1 MGARALVTFIL
12 VLLTSQPMPLVGAQ
26 SLDEALVQGR
36 QLTRRGDYA
45 AAQQYYLAV
54 AEQFGPSGAPRAL
67 LLRAR
72 AALLAGDAD
81 AAEATVQSVLN
92 DYPGSDQQAGALFTL
107 ARLRRTAGDCSGAL
121 GALAAYDSAP
131 GRRALGPY
139 LALQRAACLARVDD
153 WPGELAAAREALSID
168 GGGPR
173 LTRIEGLERAG
184 EAALN
189 LGRKQDALNY
199 YNTSLSLAGTR
210 AYRAEMLF
218 TTATISHAM
227 GVDDV
232 DRFRAIVVELAETA
246 RAPGA
251 LDALVEMGQGGVV
264 SPYQAGTVRLNARD
278 YSAALDLFNQVPAG
292 TEDAGAAGLG
302 SAAAL
307 IKLGREDDARIELAA
322 LADNEPSVAGRA
334 LLQLGQLQMRA
345 GEFSKAENTFARM
358 ATLAPERAAEALLYS
373 GFTRYVRH
381 DTAAAL
387 DAWRRGLAIDSPPQI
402 QSQLQFWLGKVLP
415 PGSAEALDALNQALA
430 LAPDTYHGLR
440 ARELLAGSILSTTNT
455 AARAVAGNT
464 LGAASARTDWRV
476 LSSAE
481 LAERDAWLTTQGTS
495 LERVRADM
503 AALPALRRADDLL
516 EIGLTTEAGWEV
528 DGVVQSYA
536 ATKDVAH
543 LSAVADWLTERD
555 LPQLT
560 LRVGKLERDLVGL
573 SALPRAVQKQVYPD
587 GWGDLVV
594 EQSARHGVDPLLM
607 LAIMRQESSF
617 DPRAQSGAQAMG
629 LTQVVPPTART
640 IAARLGYADFVLG
653 DLFKPA
659 VSLDFGAWYM
669 ATLLQEFDHRP
680 FPALAAYN
688 AGGGNVSRWLQR
700 YGDDPDVLVEL
711 VPFAETQ
718 TYLRIVYDNYRHY
731 QLLYGSLG
739 QPN

>member
-1 MGARALVTFIL
+1 MGARALASFIL
-12 VLLTSQPMPLVGAQ
+12 VLLTSQPLPLVGAQ

-36 QLTRRGDYA
+36 QLTRRGDYG
-45 AAQQYYLAV
+45 AAQQYYAVV
-54 AEQFGPSGAPRAL
+54 AEQFGQSGAPRAL
-67 LLRAR
+67 LQQAR
-72 AALLAGDAD
+72 VALLAGDTD
-81 AAEATVQSVLN
+81 GAEATVQRVLD

-107 ARLRRTAGDCSGAL
+107 AQVRRVAGDCAGAL
-121 GALAAYDSAP
+121 RALAAYDSAP
-131 GRRALGPY
+131 GGRALGPY
-139 LALQRAACLARVDD
+139 LALQRAACLARVED
-153 WPGELAAAREALSID
+153 WSGELVAARAALNID

-173 LTRIEGLERAG
+173 LTRIEGLERAA
-184 EAALN
+184 EAAVK
-189 LGRKQDALNY
+189 LGRQRDALDY

-218 TTATISHAM
+218 TTAIISHAL

-232 DRFRAIVVELAETA
+232 DRFRAIVVELSETA

-251 LDALVEMGQGGVV
+251 LDALVEMGRGGVV

-278 YSAALDLFNQVPAG
+278 YSAALDLFNQVPAA
-292 TEDAGAAGLG
+292 TEDAGLAGLG

-322 LADNEPSVAGRA
+322 LADNEPSIAGRA

-345 GEFSKAENTFARM
+345 GEFSKADNTFARM
-358 ATLAPERAAEALLYS
+358 ATLAPERAGEALLYS
-373 GFTRYVRH
+373 GFTRYVRQ
-381 DTAAAL
+381 DTSGAL
-387 DAWRRGLAIDSPPQI
+387 DAWRRGLAIESPPQI

-415 PGSAEALDALNQALA
+415 PGSAEAIDALNQALA

-440 ARELLAGSILSTTNT
+440 AQELLAASIPSATNAAAGS
-455 AARAVAGNT
+455 AAGNT
-464 LGAASARTDWRV
+464 LSAASARSDWRV
-476 LSSAE
+476 PTSTE
-481 LAERDAWLTTQGTS
+481 LAERDAWLAAQGTS
-495 LERVRADM
+495 LDHVRADI

-516 EIGLTTEAGWEV
+516 ELGLTTEAGWEV
-528 DGVVQSYA
+528 DGAIQTYA
-536 ATKDVAH
+536 ATKDIAH

-573 SALPRAVQKQVYPD
+573 NALPRAVQKQVYPD

-594 EQSARHGVDPLLM
+594 EQSARYGVDPLLM
-607 LAIMRQESSF
+607 LALMRQESSF

-640 IAARLGYADFVLG
+640 IAARLGYAEFALD

-669 ATLLQEFDHRP
+669 ATLLQEFGHRP

-688 AGGGNVSRWLQR
+688 AGGGNVNRWLQR

-718 TYLRIVYDNYRHY
+718 TYLRIVYDNYLHY
-731 QLLYGSLG
+731 RLLYGTLG